1 MTHYGQS
8 SNSET
13 VAAAYHAFNHEGFT
27 TDQEKNSANVE
38 TPDPYLLQQWV
49 KAASVLIATQ
59 EPKFFVPSPGAG
71 AMHVQAS
78 EFIPASRAT
87 PGLKAPSLSND

>member
-13 VAAAYHAFNHEGFT
+13 VAAAYHAFSHEGFT
-27 TDQEKNSANVE
+27 IDQEKKSANVE
-38 TPDPYLLQQWV
+38 TPDPYLLEQWV
-49 KAASVLIATQ
+49 KVASELIATQ
-59 EPKFFVPSPGAG
+59 EPKFFVPTSQAS

-78 EFIPASRAT
+78 EFIPARVAT
-87 PGLKAPSLSND
+87 SGLKAPLSND